1 MATAATTPT
10 TTPAIA
16 PPDSEGLDEPLLTLP
31 TETADSVGVV
41 VADADV
47 EDTDEDEDEDSDVD
61 VDVDV
66 VADVDVDV
74 KASVEVWCLA
84 SISRSSRTSKAA
96 KASLAFFLHALHEYP
111 ALESHLVSRYIDT
124 HRSDPSGS
132 QLKSFCL
139 PMGESV
145 QFCASSPRAISV
157 APVALVY
164 RKVHALTSGTSNST
178 YSGSIMATWV
188 F

>member
-1 MATAATTPT
+1 MFGINLPFKQDIKSRKGFTGILPPCTARVSRPG
-10 TTPAIA
+10 I
-16 PPDSEGLDEPLLTLP
+16 TL
-31 TETADSVGVV
+31 GV
-41 VADADV
+41 
-47 EDTDEDEDEDSDVD
+47 
-61 VDVDV
+61 
-66 VADVDVDV
+66 
-74 KASVEVWCLA
+74 
-84 SISRSSRTSKAA
+84 
-96 KASLAFFLHALHEYP
+96 
-111 ALESHLVSRYIDT
+111 RYIDT

-145 QFCASSPRAISV
+145 QFCASFPRAISV